1 MGQDYMNK
9 TFLDIVTAHCDGEMS
24 EVKQQMLAEILRSDP
39 ELRRK
44 FVLHLQIHAA
54 LKFGGPKFFEEDT
67 AAVDKSLFPLSESSF
82 CLGPE
87 EDSLLDFGN
96 LDPLDGM
103 AHSEKKASIEKDTEI
118 RSPVFSFFTF
128 LSQPVPLAIIM
139 LCVLIVPMAMMVWNI
154 SQNQPTALPNPAT
167 VASQPPAYVVPG
179 QVVNAVAC
187 TWDEGQGIGLRVG
200 DLLVS
205 NREYHLKE
213 GVLQLDFASG
223 VQTIIQG
230 PAIFRPKSSMQLEL
244 NQGRLAAEVPPEGRN
259 FAVTMA
265 GLEVID
271 RGTEFG
277 VAVDRSAEVELHV
290 FKGHIDVLADRWKQD
305 RNENKPKPL
314 ALYQGEASRVDRLT
328 GKVEK
333 MSADESKFVRNF
345 SNESGLNLNL
355 INASFE
361 EPRVADH
368 PASSKEFGNL
378 HDIEIPGWKYTKS
391 VDGVYWIYLQ
401 QAPYLT
407 DPSGKREKVQRCIL
421 EAFEGKQMMG
431 VRLGGVN
438 EAWAYQTLGTIRM
451 GDIGK
456 TLRVSTSVIARKP
469 TSPDATAYG
478 ATATAILAFTADT
491 TETSPGEV
499 LGLHGMAAG
508 IQMDQ
513 PKQNMVAELT
523 IKPHMIGKKL
533 TVRLLIRD
541 PSIRAGGKL
550 PDDYDPV
557 NQYYFDVVDLT
568 LHQ

>member
-1 MGQDYMNK
+1 MGQDYMDK
-9 TFLDIVTAHCDGEMS
+9 TFLEIVTAHCDGEMS
-24 EVKQQMLAEILRSDP
+24 EVKQQMLAEMLRSNP
-39 ELRRK
+39 ELRRQ
-44 FVLHLQIHAA
+44 FVMHLQIHAA
-54 LKFGGPKFFEEDT
+54 LKFGGPKFFEDE
-67 AAVDKSLFPLSESSF
+67 AAVIDRSLFPLSESSF
-82 CLGPE
+82 CVGPE
-87 EDSLLDFGN
+87 EESLLDFGN
-96 LDPLDGM
+96 LDPLDGI
-103 AHSEKKASIEKDTEI
+103 AHSERKASPEKNTEL

-128 LSQPVPLAIIM
+128 LSQPVPLAVI
-139 LCVLIVPMAMMVWNI
+139 LFCVLVVPMAMMAWNI
-154 SQNQPTALPNPAT
+154 NRNQPAALPAPPV

-187 TWDEGQGIGLRVG
+187 TWDESQGIGLRVG

-205 NREYHLKE
+205 DREYHLKE

-230 PAIFRPKSSMQLEL
+230 PAIFRPKSSMKLEL
-244 NQGRLAAEVPPEGRN
+244 NQGRLAAKVPPEGRN

-277 VAVDRSAEVELHV
+277 VEVDRSAEVELHV

-305 RNENKPKPL
+305 NNKIQPL

-328 GKVEK
+328 GQVKK
-333 MSADESKFVRNF
+333 MSADDTKFVRNF

-355 INASFE
+355 VNPSFE

-368 PASSKEFGNL
+368 PKRSKEFGNL
-378 HDIEIPGWKYTKS
+378 HDVEIPGWKYTKS
-391 VDGVYWIYLQ
+391 VDGTYWIYLQ

-407 DPSGKREKVQRCIL
+407 DPSGEIGKVQKCIL
-421 EAFEGKQMMG
+421 EAFDGKQMMG

-438 EAWAYQTLGTIRM
+438 EAWAYQTLGTIKM

-478 ATATAILAFTADT
+478 ATATAVLAFTVDT
-491 TETSPGEV
+491 TNDSPGEV
-499 LGLHGMAAG
+499 LGLHGMALG

-513 PKQNMVAELT
+513 PKQDMTAELT

-533 TVRLLIRD
+533 MVRLLIRD
-541 PSIRAGGKL
+541 PSVRAGGKL

-557 NQYYFDVVDLT
+557 NQYYFDVVDLK
-568 LHQ
+568 LQ